1 MFEQAS
7 EERMMEELGRRRAP
21 EEDNEKGKAY
31 RVRVMTE
38 SGPQERLIH
47 TGLQTR
53 TQAQVT
59 AGLESGE
66 RILLKRPPAAN
77 TQRAGMPGGGMGRFG
92 GGPRL

>member
-1 MFEQAS
+1 MYRWSRLEALNQ
-7 EERMMEELGRRRAP
+7 RVP

-31 RVRVMTE
+31 RVRVLTE
-38 SGPQERLIH
+38 SGPKERVIH
-47 TGLQTR
+47 AGLQTR

-66 RILLKRPPAAN
+66 RILLKRPSATN
-77 TQRAGMPGGGMGRFG
+77 SQRTNMPGGGMGRFG